1 PHPVRAS
8 QPTANPEPPHIDR
21 HHPHSTFEMAPREK
35 KERKARSALSDVVTR
50 EYTIHL
56 HKHVFGHG
64 FKKRA
69 PKAVKAVIEFARK
82 AMGTQD
88 VRIDCGLNSAI
99 WNHGI
104 RNVPRRMRVRLAR
117 QRNDDEDSKEKLY
130 TLATFVEVADFKGLD
145 TQVVET
151 DDA

>member
-1 PHPVRAS
+1 
-8 QPTANPEPPHIDR
+8 
-21 HHPHSTFEMAPREK
+21 MAPREK

-69 PKAVKAVIEFARK
+69 PKAVKALSSSHEK
-82 AMGTQD
+82 QWEHKT
-88 VRIDCGLNSAI
+88 
-99 WNHGI
+99 
-104 RNVPRRMRVRLAR
+104 NVPRRMRVRLAR

>member
-1 PHPVRAS
+1 
-8 QPTANPEPPHIDR
+8 
-21 HHPHSTFEMAPREK
+21 MAPREK

-69 PKAVKAVIEFARK
+69 PKAVKAVTEFARK

-88 VRIDCGLNSAI
+88 VRIDPGLNAAI

-130 TLATFVEVADFKGLD
+130 TLASFVEVADFKGLD